1 MTRGAKFFTE
11 ELTVHL
17 ENKYVMHHAH
27 LATVKGENC
36 FHFCNLI
43 STLPVMCIT
52 LLMNAY
58 SIIKWLSFF
67 STFVVKFSKTGG
79 FCF

>member
-1 MTRGAKFFTE
+1 MTCSAKFFTE

-17 ENKYVMHHAH
+17 ENKYVMYHTH
-27 LATVKGENC
+27 LSTLKGGNF

-43 STLPVMCIT
+43 STLPVMYIT

-58 SIIKWLSFF
+58 SIIKWFSFF
-67 STFVVKFSKTGG
+67 STFVVKSSESGG
-79 FCF
+79 SCF